1 MKGSMKGT
9 RTSPQ
14 RSLRVSNPA
23 NSLLQNRI
31 NISIIFNYLRDH
43 GASYRARIARDLGIS
58 APAVARAIEK
68 LLNDEYVIESER
80 IQMENGRKAAQVS
93 VNAER
98 GYIIGVDLLADP
110 IKLGISDFGGTFLA
124 TLPGLPKDPAMDFIE
139 YLIASID
146 VALKGFC
153 KKTLRK
159 KARVLALG
167 IGVPAVVDPQ
177 SGAILY
183 ANYYEKFIQSN
194 FYERLVEHY
203 SFPVF
208 IENTANL
215 SAIGEWKHGVGRGT
229 RNLVFIEYGNGIGA
243 GIIFEGDLYRGAQG
257 AAGEIGYFVTA
268 PDGLGYEDSTI
279 GYLESKAS
287 LECMYRSG
295 GVESGLEGNG
305 YPNATSL
312 FEAARSG
319 DETALGIIRI
329 ALKHLTVAIVN
340 ILLLLN
346 PEMIII
352 GGATCELPG
361 ADLLILN
368 PLIDEVRRCY
378 PFAPAPI
385 YLASIGANACL
396 VGSVQFALDSL
407 VVHAYPYRL

>member
-1 MKGSMKGT
+1 MEGS

-14 RSLRVSNPA
+14 RSLRVSKPA

-58 APAVARAIEK
+58 APAVARAIGK
-68 LLNDEYVIESER
+68 LLNDEYAIESER

-110 IKLGISDFGGTFLA
+110 IKLGISDFSGTIRDTFL
-124 TLPGLPKDPAMDFIE
+124 GLPKKQAEDFTA

-146 VALKGFC
+146 AALDDFQRKDPE
-153 KKTLRK
+153 K
-159 KARVLALG
+159 KARILALG
-167 IGVPAVVDPQ
+167 IGVPAVVDPRT
-177 SGAILY
+177 GAILY
-183 ANYYEKFIQSN
+183 ANYYENFMQSD

-203 SFPVF
+203 PFPVF

-215 SAIGEWKHGVGRGT
+215 SAIGEWKQGVGRGA

-243 GIIFEGDLYRGAQG
+243 GIIFDGDLYRGAQG
-257 AAGEIGYFVTA
+257 AAGEIGFFVTA
-268 PDGLGYEDSTI
+268 PDGLGYDGSTI

-287 LECMYRSG
+287 LESMYRRG
-295 GVESGLEGNG
+295 GMESGIAEVG
-305 YPNATSL
+305 YATAASL
-312 FEAARSG
+312 FDAARSG
-319 DETALGIIRI
+319 DEKANGIIKTAI
-329 ALKHLTVAIVN
+329 KHLTVAIVN

-346 PEMIII
+346 PELIII
-352 GGATCELPG
+352 GGASCELPG
-361 ADLLILN
+361 ADALILN
-368 PLIDEVRRCY
+368 PLIDAVRKYY

-385 YLASIGANACL
+385 HLASIGANACL

>member
-1 MKGSMKGT
+1 MKGS
-9 RTSPQ
+9 RASPQ
-14 RSLRVSNPA
+14 RSLRISKPA

-110 IKLGISDFGGTFLA
+110 IKLGISDFSGIFRDTFL
-124 TLPGLPKDPAMDFIE
+124 GLPKDPSEDFTD

-146 VALKGFC
+146 KALHEFGKQTL
-153 KKTLRK
+153 KKE
-159 KARVLALG
+159 ARVLALG
-167 IGVPAVVDPQ
+167 LGVPAVVDPQ
-177 SGAILY
+177 TGAILY
-183 ANYYEKFIQSN
+183 ANYYEKFLQSN

-203 SFPVF
+203 PFPVF

-215 SAIGEWKHGVGRGT
+215 SAIGEWKQGVGRGA

-243 GIIFEGDLYRGAQG
+243 GIIFDGDLYRGAQG

-268 PDGLGYEDSTI
+268 PDGLGYDGSTI

-287 LECMYRSG
+287 LESMYRRG
-295 GVESGLEGNG
+295 GMEAGLAEVG
-305 YPNATSL
+305 YANAASL

-319 DETALGIIRI
+319 DGTALGIIKT
-329 ALKHLTVAIVN
+329 ALKHLTVSIVN

-346 PEMIII
+346 PEMVII
-352 GGATCELPG
+352 GGASCELPG
-361 ADLLILN
+361 ADSLILN
-368 PLIDEVRRCY
+368 PLIDEVRRYY
-378 PFAPAPI
+378 PFAPAPM

>member
-1 MKGSMKGT
+1 VKGS
-9 RTSPQ
+9 RSSPQ
-14 RSLRVSNPA
+14 RSLRVSNTA

-68 LLNDEYVIESER
+68 LLNDDYVIESER

-98 GYIIGVDLLADP
+98 GYIIGVDLLSDP
-110 IKLGISDFGGTFLA
+110 IKLAISDFSGIFRDTFLA
-124 TLPGLPKDPAMDFIE
+124 PPIEPDIDLTE
-139 YLIASID
+139 YLIATID
-146 VALKGFC
+146 DTIRNFE
-153 KKTLRK
+153 KKTLKRNL
-159 KARVLALG
+159 RMLALG
-167 IGVPAVVDPQ
+167 LGVPAVVDPQ
-177 SGAILY
+177 TGAILY

-194 FYERLVEHY
+194 FYDRLVEHY
-203 SFPVF
+203 PFPVF

-215 SAIGEWKHGVGRGT
+215 SAIGEWKHGVGRGA

-268 PDGLGYEDSTI
+268 PDGLGYDGSTI

-287 LECMYRSG
+287 LESMYRRG
-295 GVESGLEGNG
+295 GMESGLDGG
-305 YPNATSL
+305 SYPNAASL

-319 DETALGIIRI
+319 DENALGIIKI

-346 PEMIII
+346 PEMVII
-352 GGATCELPG
+352 GGASCGLPG

-368 PLIDEVRRCY
+368 PLIDEVRKYY

>member
-1 MKGSMKGT
+1 
-9 RTSPQ
+9 
-14 RSLRVSNPA
+14 
-23 NSLLQNRI
+23 LQNRI

-68 LLNDEYVIESER
+68 LLNDAYVMESER

-93 VNAER
+93 VNADR
-98 GYIIGVDLLADP
+98 GYIIGVDLLSDP
-110 IKLGISDFGGTFLA
+110 IKLGISDFGGTLRN
-124 TLPGLPKDPAMDFIE
+124 TYYGLPKEKDLDFTD

-146 VALKGFC
+146 SALNEFSKNVL
-153 KKTLRK
+153 KREV
-159 KARVLALG
+159 RVLALG
-167 IGVPAVVDPQ
+167 VGVPAVVDPQ

-183 ANYYEKFIQSN
+183 ANYYEKFIHSN
-194 FYERLVEHY
+194 FYDSLVEHY
-203 SFPVF
+203 PFPVF

-215 SAIGEWKHGVGRGT
+215 SVIGEWKQGVGRGT

-257 AAGEIGYFVTA
+257 AAGEIGYSITA
-268 PDGLGYEDSTI
+268 PDGLGYDGTST

-287 LECMYRSG
+287 LESMYRG
-295 GVESGLEGNG
+295 GETESGQQGSG
-305 YPNATSL
+305 YPNAASL

-319 DETALGIIRI
+319 DENALKIIKI
-329 ALKHLTVAIVN
+329 ARKHLTVAIVN

-346 PEMIII
+346 PEMVII

-361 ADLLILN
+361 ADSLILN
-368 PLIDEVRRCY
+368 PLIDEVRRYY

>member
-1 MKGSMKGT
+1 MKGS

-14 RSLRVSNPA
+14 RSLRISKPA

-58 APAVARAIEK
+58 APAVARAVER
-68 LLNDEYVIESER
+68 LLTDEYVIESER

-93 VNAER
+93 VNSER

-110 IKLGISDFGGTFLA
+110 IKLGISDFSGTIRDTFL
-124 TLPGLPKDPAMDFIE
+124 GLPKDPAEDFTK
-139 YLIASID
+139 YLITTID
-146 VALKGFC
+146 AALRDFRGKGS
-153 KKTLRK
+153 RK
-159 KARVLALG
+159 KPRILALG

-183 ANYYEKFIQSN
+183 ANYYDTFIQSD

-203 SFPVF
+203 TFPVF

-215 SAIGEWKHGVGRGT
+215 SAIGEWKQGVGREA

-257 AAGEIGYFVTA
+257 AAGEIGYFVTTPA
-268 PDGLGYEDSTI
+268 GLGYDGSTI

-287 LECMYRSG
+287 LESMYRRG
-295 GVESGLEGNG
+295 GEEQGSDTDS
-305 YPNATSL
+305 YPNAASL

-319 DETALGIIRI
+319 NENALGIIKI
-329 ALKHLTVAIVN
+329 ALRHLTVAIVN
-340 ILLLLN
+340 LLLLLN
-346 PEMIII
+346 PEMVII
-352 GGATCELPG
+352 GGASCELPG

-368 PLIDEVRRCY
+368 PLIDEVRRYY

-396 VGSVQFALDSL
+396 VGSIQFALDSL
-407 VVHAYPYRL
+407 EIGRASCRERV